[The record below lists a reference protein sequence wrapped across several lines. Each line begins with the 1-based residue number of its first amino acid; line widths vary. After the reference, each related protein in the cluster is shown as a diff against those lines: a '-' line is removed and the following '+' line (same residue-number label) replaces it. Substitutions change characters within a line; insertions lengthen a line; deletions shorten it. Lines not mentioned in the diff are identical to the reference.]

1 VTAPPSSS
9 GPPEPR
15 PWASG
20 LADERTELAWNRSG
34 LALVACGILV
44 ARGLTLQGLPRRDV
58 AVGLV
63 ILGLGVV
70 SYFLA
75 AWQARRRLAPDRIE
89 EPARPID
96 MWPLAVG
103 VAAIG
108 VAAFALGLFFP
119 A

>member
-1 VTAPPSSS
+1 
-9 GPPEPR
+9 
-15 PWASG
+15 
-20 LADERTELAWNRSG
+20 
-34 LALVACGILV
+34 
-44 ARGLTLQGLPRRDV
+44 
-58 AVGLV
+58 
-63 ILGLGVV
+63 V